1 MLLTPQIVVVL
12 SDTLLVLFA
21 YLWLYPRSV
30 QDDMLKLLKYDLLVS
45 VMAILIAG
53 VLFDGKDIV
62 FWFFGW
68 ELNWFWYSL
77 IWYLIIDPNLEIE
90 IPKAEFSKKA

>member
-30 QDDMLKLLKYDLLVS
+30 QDDIVKLLKYDLLVS

-53 VLFDGKDIV
+53 VLFEGKDIV

-77 IWYLIIDPNLEIE
+77 IWYLIIETPFAIIYFNRYNMW
-90 IPKAEFSKKA
+90 K